1 MLASVPFRVT
11 QKAMVERAR
20 EERRLLPA
28 LLPVA
33 APGLLALAGL
43 TLAGPLPWGWAL
55 AAVPPLLLLQALL
68 LRRHFR
74 HLDRL
79 LDYLQGLRRGL
90 PPPPPG
96 ADPLALAPGLAQEIV
111 ETARERDR
119 QRRELEAAMAA
130 NEAILSNLPDPLLM
144 LGRSRRVLRSNAAAE
159 ELLGGGLHGRDLVG
173 LLRQPGLLEAV
184 ESAIGGEMPAP
195 VEFELPGTV
204 ERHFSARVVP
214 LHTPALD
221 GTVAI
226 VALHDLTAVH
236 RAERMRADFV
246 ANASHELRTPLASL
260 LGFVETLRGP
270 AKDDAAAQETFLAIM
285 HEQAQRMARLVE
297 DLLSLSRIELRE
309 HSPPSGRVAPAGL
322 LETVAKGLAMRAE
335 ARAMRL
341 ELSVADCPAVVG
353 DPDELTQVFQNLLDN
368 AVKYGR
374 QGTEVR
380 IEARRAAP
388 ESDPAA
394 RKLGRPCLAIAV
406 IDRGEGIPREH
417 IARLTERF
425 YRVDTARSRELGG
438 TGLGLAIVKHIVNR
452 HRGLLQIESALGE
465 GSRFTVYLPLAES
478 REQAA

>member
-1 MLASVPFRVT
+1 MAERVKERGRLAL
-11 QKAMVERAR
+11 A
-20 EERRLLPA
+20 LLTVSAPA
-28 LLPVA
+28 LLVLA
-33 APGLLALAGL
+33 GLALAGL
-43 TLAGPLPWGWAL
+43 LPWPWVLGAAAL
-55 AAVPPLLLLQALL
+55 LLLLQALL
-68 LRRHFR
+68 LQLHFR
-74 HLDRL
+74 HLDGL
-79 LDYLQGLRRGL
+79 LAYLRGLRRGL

-96 ADPLALAPGLAQEIV
+96 ADPLALAPGLAEEIV

-144 LGRSRRVLRSNAAAE
+144 LGRSRRVLRANAAAE
-159 ELLGGGLHGRDLVG
+159 ALLGRDLAGRDLVG
-173 LLRQPGLLEAV
+173 LLRHPGLLDAV
-184 ESAIGGEMPAP
+184 ESAIAGQEPAP
-195 VEFELPGTV
+195 VDFELPGSV
-204 ERHFSARVVP
+204 ELHFSARVVP

-246 ANASHELRTPLASL
+246 ANASHELRTPLSSL

-270 AKDDAAAQETFLAIM
+270 AKDDPEAQETFLAIM

-309 HSPPSGRVAPAGL
+309 HSPPNGSVAPAEL
-322 LETVAKGLAMRAE
+322 IDRVAKGLAMKAE
-335 ARAMRL
+335 AKGMTL
-341 ELSVADCPAVVG
+341 ELAMDGSPAVVG
-353 DPDELTQVFQNLLDN
+353 DADELTQVFQNLLDN

-374 QGTEVR
+374 QGTPVR
-380 IEARRAAP
+380 IEARRAEP
-388 ESDPAA
+388 GSDPAA
-394 RKLGRPCLAIAV
+394 RRLGKPCLAIAV
-406 IDRGEGIPREH
+406 VDRGEGIPREH

-452 HRGLLQIESALGE
+452 HRGLLQIESTLGE
-465 GSRFTVYLPLAES
+465 GSRFTVWLPLAES
-478 REQAA
+478 REEAA

>member
-1 MLASVPFRVT
+1 MAEGVKERGRLAL
-11 QKAMVERAR
+11 A
-20 EERRLLPA
+20 LLTVSAPA
-28 LLPVA
+28 LLVLA
-33 APGLLALAGL
+33 GLALAGL
-43 TLAGPLPWGWAL
+43 LAWPWAL
-55 AAVPPLLLLQALL
+55 GAALLLLLLQSLL
-68 LRRHFR
+68 LHFHFR
-74 HLDRL
+74 HLDGL
-79 LDYLQGLRRGL
+79 LAYLRGLRRGL

-96 ADPLALAPGLAQEIV
+96 ADPAALAPGLAEEIV

-130 NEAILSNLPDPLLM
+130 NQAILSNLPDPLLM
-144 LGRSRRVLRSNAAAE
+144 LGRSRRVLRANAAAE
-159 ELLGGGLHGRDLVG
+159 ALLGRDLAGRDLVG
-173 LLRQPGLLEAV
+173 LLRHPGLLEAV
-184 ESAIGGEMPAP
+184 ESAIAGQEPAP
-195 VEFELPGTV
+195 VDFELPGSV
-204 ERHFSARVVP
+204 ELHFSARVVP
-214 LHTPALD
+214 LHRPALD

-246 ANASHELRTPLASL
+246 ANASHELRTPLSSL

-270 AKDDAAAQETFLAIM
+270 AKDDPAAQETFLAIM

-309 HSPPSGRVAPAGL
+309 HSPPGGSVAPAEL
-322 LETVAKGLAMRAE
+322 IDRVVRGLAMKAE
-335 ARAMRL
+335 AKGMTL
-341 ELSVADCPAVVG
+341 ELALEGCPAVVG
-353 DPDELTQVFQNLLDN
+353 DADELTQVFQNLLDN

-374 QGTEVR
+374 QGTPVR
-380 IEARRAAP
+380 IEARRAVP

-394 RKLGRPCLAIAV
+394 RRLGKPCLAIAV

-452 HRGLLQIESALGE
+452 HRGLLQIESTLGE
-465 GSRFTVYLPLAES
+465 GSRFTVCLPLAES